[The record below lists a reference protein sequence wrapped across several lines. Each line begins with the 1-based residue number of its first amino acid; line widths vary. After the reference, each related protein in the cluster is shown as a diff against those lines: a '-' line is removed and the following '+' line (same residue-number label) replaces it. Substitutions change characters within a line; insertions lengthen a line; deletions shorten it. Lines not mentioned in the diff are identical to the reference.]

1 MCFVLN
7 EVFIMLLLIFWTMCL
22 HLLCISLRFFTLMKK
37 FYKSSRFLIFAYL
50 KNNSLKY
57 FLNKSRLMN
66 TMARP
71 IISILRW
78 SFVKR
83 KSPCSAT
90 NFLCQKEESMFRNQ
104 FPINSY
110 DIQQAGYLLMVI
122 VGIKLWLEPIWH
134 RSTIGLHGHPA
145 LSTDVRLEYWAVL
158 TSLCLLDALT
168 IKRVRWFGDIMMKI
182 CVLLRSSAEKAG
194 IMSVMSYLL
203 TLGRTGE

>member
-1 MCFVLN
+1 MEFIDVERKARSCCANVRTN
-7 EVFIMLLLIFWTMCL
+7 EYHGTSNHI
-22 HLLCISLRFFTLMKK
+22 
-37 FYKSSRFLIFAYL
+37 
-50 KNNSLKY
+50 
-57 FLNKSRLMN
+57 
-66 TMARP
+66 
-71 IISILRW
+71 
-78 SFVKR
+78 
-83 KSPCSAT
+83 
-90 NFLCQKEESMFRNQ
+90 NFKVVLCQKEESMFRNQ

-110 DIQQAGYLLMVI
+110 DIQQARYLLMVI